1 MPELYR
7 NFELLEELVEKY
19 GTRNNTNTIKNLI
32 KQAMIICD
40 SGYDSEA
47 NIVYIH
53 ENENTLINNAKYN
66 SQIHKQ
72 TNKKS

>member
-1 MPELYR
+1 
-7 NFELLEELVEKY
+7 
-19 GTRNNTNTIKNLI
+19 
-32 KQAMIICD
+32 MIICD
-40 SGYDSEA
+40 SGYDSET